1 MQRLKD
7 AIHAAGFNLILAKAV
22 DEAWVK
28 TDYFDF
34 SAVVIDHELKNDIAA
49 AAFRQRFITLNLN
62 EDAAPE
68 SVAVE
73 LSTVF
78 HKGSELVQ

>member
-1 MQRLKD
+1 MPFRRPD
-7 AIHAAGFNLILAKAV
+7 FSLILAKAV
-22 DEAWVK
+22 DEAWLK

-34 SAVVIDHELKNDIAA
+34 SAVVIDHELKDDIAA

-62 EDAAPE
+62 ENAAPE

-73 LSTVF
+73 LSSVL
-78 HKGSELVQ
+78 HRGSALVQ